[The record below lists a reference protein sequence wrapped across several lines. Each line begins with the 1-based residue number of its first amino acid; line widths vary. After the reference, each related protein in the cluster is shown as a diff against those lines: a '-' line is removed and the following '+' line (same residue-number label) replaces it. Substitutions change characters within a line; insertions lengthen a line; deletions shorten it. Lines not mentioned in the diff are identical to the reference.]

1 MTQGREIDVSETST
15 DWPVAGELLV
25 NEPDAIEVLWYPKK
39 RQYLKPFLGKSTD
52 LAGAARELGIKKN
65 VMSYWID
72 RLLAVGLIRE
82 VHVEKRPRHKLRF
95 YRCVA
100 DKLRVGLMNAPL
112 ASYEDV
118 FENFHSRWK
127 QHALTAL
134 AESLERQ
141 SHELELCITAS
152 GASGVFS
159 TIMPKPGSTL
169 RDDFIYYWARLWL
182 TEAERAALQAE
193 MDALYDKYAALS
205 NQDAKREQVLL
216 HLIQVPEGWRTA
228 RNRQSTS
235 GTGGAA

>member
-1 MTQGREIDVSETST
+1 MPNESNGWV
-15 DWPVAGELLV
+15 VAQELLV
-25 NEPDAIEVLWYPKK
+25 NEPGAIDVLWYPKK
-39 RQYLKPFLGKSTD
+39 RQHLKPFIGKSND

-65 VMSYWID
+65 AMSYWID
-72 RLLAVGLIRE
+72 RLLEVGLIRE
-82 VHVEKRPRHKLRF
+82 VHVEKRPRHQVRF

-141 SHELELCITAS
+141 SAELELCITAS
-152 GASGVFS
+152 DTSGVFS
-159 TIMPKPGSTL
+159 TIMPKPGSAL

-182 TEAERAALQAE
+182 TEAERVALQAE

-205 NQDAKREQVLL
+205 NQDAKREQVLV

-228 RNRQSTS
+228 RNRNST
-235 GTGGAA
+235 GTGTGTGTSAG

>member
-1 MTQGREIDVSETST
+1 VPNEEPSGWAAMD
-15 DWPVAGELLV
+15 ELRV
-25 NEPDAIEVLWYPKK
+25 EQPDAIDVLWYPRK
-39 RQYLKPFLGKSTD
+39 RLYLKPFLGKAVD
-52 LAGAARELGIKKN
+52 LAGAARELGIRKN
-65 VMSYWID
+65 AMSYWID
-72 RLLAVGLIRE
+72 RLLEVGLIRE
-82 VHVEKRPRHKLRF
+82 VHVEKRPRHKVRF

-141 SHELELCITAS
+141 SSELELCITS
-152 GASGVFS
+152 SDTSGVFS
-159 TIMPKPGSTL
+159 TIMPKQGSSL

-182 TEAERAALQAE
+182 TEAERVALQAE

-205 NQDAKREQVLL
+205 NRNAKREQVLV
-216 HLIQVPEGWRTA
+216 HLIQVPEGRRTA
-228 RNRQSTS
+228 RNRNSAGTST
-235 GTGGAA
+235 GTGTATGSAA

>member
-1 MTQGREIDVSETST
+1 MPNEEPSGWAAMD
-15 DWPVAGELLV
+15 ELRV
-25 NEPDAIEVLWYPKK
+25 EQPDAIDVLWYPKK
-39 RQYLKPFLGKSTD
+39 RLYLKPFLGKAID
-52 LAGAARELGIKKN
+52 LAGAARELGIRKN
-65 VMSYWID
+65 AMSYWID
-72 RLLAVGLIRE
+72 RLLEVGLIRE
-82 VHVEKRPRHKLRF
+82 VHVERRPRHKVRF

-141 SHELELCITAS
+141 SSELELCITS
-152 GASGVFS
+152 SDTSGVFS
-159 TIMPKPGSTL
+159 TIMPKQGSSL

-182 TEAERAALQAE
+182 TEAERVALQAE

-205 NQDAKREQVLL
+205 NRNAKREQVLV

-228 RNRQSTS
+228 RNRNS
-235 GTGGAA
+235 GAA